1 MSLILWYCSILFLY
15 ISSACFLVGIVIGI
29 PHAPITVLPWTA
41 GGMSV
46 FVVLIRPS
54 GPPGLISWLWFRSHC
69 HCKMWHQL
77 RDSQLRS
84 TITFDHE

>member
-1 MSLILWYCSILFLY
+1 M
-15 ISSACFLVGIVIGI
+15 IGM
-29 PHAPITVLPWTA
+29 PNAPISVLPWTA
-41 GGMSV
+41 GGCQV
-46 FVVLIRPS
+46 FEVLIKPS

-84 TITFDHE
+84 TITFDHG

>member
-1 MSLILWYCSILFLY
+1 MID
-15 ISSACFLVGIVIGI
+15 I
-29 PHAPITVLPWTA
+29 PHAPISVLPWKA
-41 GGMSV
+41 VGMLGF

-54 GPPGLISWLWFRSHC
+54 GPPVLISWLWFRSHC